1 MFSLTRLA
9 GRNTAVP
16 VRAYYTVT
24 IQWCPYWICT
34 QTGISSE
41 SEGSILLHDSG
52 KKFIAVWQNCRGP
65 TDADFRA
72 IAHVVRDTM
81 DRFLS

>member
-9 GRNTAVP
+9 GRNTAVQ

-34 QTGISSE
+34 LPDWVFVSGWNEFVAQPQPNPYTGDPFARSVGLE
-41 SEGSILLHDSG
+41 
-52 KKFIAVWQNCRGP
+52 
-65 TDADFRA
+65 
-72 IAHVVRDTM
+72 RDP
-81 DRFLS
+81 